1 MQEKRDAAV
10 TDRRGFLRLAG
21 FGTVAGG
28 VALVAGKDAVKA
40 ETAATPKKGL
50 YAESD
55 HVKTYYQLA
64 RF

>member
-1 MQEKRDAAV
+1 MQEKRDSAV
-10 TDRRGFLRLAG
+10 TDRRSFLRLAG
-21 FGTVAGG
+21 LGTVAGG

-40 ETAATPKKGL
+40 DTAATTKKGL

-55 HVKTYYQLA
+55 HIKTYYELA